1 MFITT
6 KISVNCCGI
15 HKVILLSY
23 IGRHPHILR
32 LFGYFYDSTRVYLIL
47 EFAPKGELYKE
58 LTKQQRFDEKKSS
71 NVCEVTIQTDAF
83 LSLLF

>member
-1 MFITT
+1 M
-6 KISVNCCGI
+6 NCCNI
-15 HKVILLSY
+15 HSILLSRL
-23 IGRHPHILR
+23 GRHPHILR

-83 LSLLF
+83 LSLLLLKQSFFF